1 MSDEEDD
8 PIEHEIDVYL
18 SKSLSDNLF
27 LLQYP
32 IRPAHLNY
40 DKIEHL
46 AARVKPQQKKVE
58 FDLAVNTSSNY
69 YAKSKGEQIALN
81 VDGPSRG
88 DQGGFYRSDKMDKQI
103 LTSAPCSGDIGRYGV
118 GVFKDGELHL
128 SPLHAVVQMRPS
140 FNYLDKADDKIKTEA
155 AAREAEGDMSQD
167 EEDEAKPVTMK
178 FARQETEEAKARRMR
193 SYGYLQKK
201 RNEESWIHVEYHGVN
216 SDLAETERSQL
227 HASKEEEVSEF
238 CVKPDEY
245 LKMLM
250 PPSSETE
257 SEKPAMPSNVLS
269 LIQLRTM
276 PLADQ
281 VKTLLTN
288 AKVITFS
295 QLITLLPQGTDPGA
309 ALRSLHQVAV
319 LVQGCWVVKSEIL
332 YPKEAC
338 SPHSGVSGEHL
349 SKGRDYVMWRFTQ
362 SRVVTRKD
370 IASVVKLPAEDV
382 KDILEQMSRI
392 RANCGWEFLFQYD
405 HDFVS
410 RNPEIVHRQ
419 KAFWDSK
426 YQILCK
432 QLKIPKEHEKKFKD
446 KDLGMPG
453 LDKPTRRRR
462 NSSKGSPR
470 RKRTLSGRSVSDH
483 SDIEPDIK
491 MDSETSADDDIP
503 THHEPMEVAEVNH
516 VTNGSNIPSSTNC
529 DKTISKPVSNKF
541 DEKRTELLNFVCE
554 KLQSRFILGIN
565 ELRRLLNIRLTQC
578 SSGYILNCE
587 ISDQMLEEALDESGS
602 LKLENMWPPGTPEES
617 LYALTFTGD
626 KLDPVRKVL
635 LSMFTISYKTTR
647 KNFIKKVKEETDI
660 DLSENDAKLLLS
672 DYCVN
677 KGKGVT
683 WYLKGTLIPDS

>member
-1 MSDEEDD
+1 MTVK
-8 PIEHEIDVYL
+8 IYIFFFQIDVFL
-18 SKSLSDNLF
+18 SKSLSDSLY

-46 AARVKPQQKKVE
+46 AARIKPDQKKVE
-58 FDLAVNTSSNY
+58 FELSVNTSSSY

-81 VDGPSRG
+81 VDGSPSTG
-88 DQGGFYRSDKMDKQI
+88 AHGGFYRSDMMDKQV
-103 LTSAPCSGDIGRYGV
+103 LCSAPCSGNVGRYGV
-118 GVFKDGELHL
+118 GLFKEGELHL

-140 FNYLDKADDKIKTEA
+140 FNYLDKADEKIKSEV
-155 AAREAEGDMSQD
+155 AARESAGGDFSQD

-178 FARQETEEAKARRMR
+178 FARQETEEAKARRLR
-193 SYGYLQKK
+193 SFGYLQK
-201 RNEESWIHVEYHGVN
+201 RREEEPWINISYHDIN
-216 SDLAETERSQL
+216 SDLAERERSQL
-227 HASKEEEVSEF
+227 QASKDEDASEF
-238 CVKPDEY
+238 LIKPDEY
-245 LKMLM
+245 LRLLM

-295 QLITLLPQGTDPGA
+295 QLMTLLPQGTDLGA
-309 ALRSLHQVAV
+309 AVRSLQQVAV

-332 YPKEAC
+332 YPKDAC
-338 SPHSGVSGEHL
+338 SPHSGVSSEHL

-405 HDFVS
+405 HEFVT
-410 RNPEIVHRQ
+410 RNSEIVHRQ

-446 KDLGMPG
+446 KDSGIPG
-453 LDKPTRRRR
+453 IDKPVRRRR

-491 MDSETSADDDIP
+491 MDTENSADDDIP
-503 THHEPMEVAEVNH
+503 TQHEPMEIAEVNH
-516 VTNGSNIPSSTNC
+516 VTNGSNSPKANC
-529 DKTISKPVSNKF
+529 DKLSTNSVTTKF
-541 DEKRTELLNFVCE
+541 DEKNTELLNFVCE
-554 KLQSRFILGIN
+554 KLQSRYILSIS
-565 ELRRLLNIRLTQC
+565 ELRRLLHIKLTQC
-578 SSGYILNCE
+578 SSGYVLNTG
-587 ISDQMLEEALDESGS
+587 ITDQMLEEALEEAGS
-602 LKLENMWPPGTPEES
+602 LKLENMWPPGMQDES
-617 LYALTFTGD
+617 LFALTFTGD
-626 KLDPVRKVL
+626 KFDPARKVL
-635 LSMFTISYKTTR
+635 LNMFTTAFKITR
-647 KNFIKKVKEETDI
+647 KSFIKKYKEESNI
-660 DLSENDAKLLLS
+660 DLSESDAKLLMC

-677 KGKGVT
+677 KGKGAT
-683 WYLKGTLIPDS
+683 WYLKGTLDS